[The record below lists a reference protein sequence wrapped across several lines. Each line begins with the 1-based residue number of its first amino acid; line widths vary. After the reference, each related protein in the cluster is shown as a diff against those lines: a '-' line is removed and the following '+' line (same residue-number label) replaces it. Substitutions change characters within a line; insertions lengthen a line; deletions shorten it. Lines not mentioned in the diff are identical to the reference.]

1 MTTLHTITSHVRGG
15 GAVGSAAWV
24 AKITGRDEKFG
35 LARKFVRKQ
44 DHRSGSGRS
53 GCLHFVIQE
62 PGFYEYRGV
71 GTDESSIASQRR
83 TRAGGAE
90 GFIRVTETGEV
101 EDVTKDDVVAAFQHV

>member
-1 MTTLHTITSHVRGG
+1 MTKLHTITSHVRGG

-44 DHRSGSGRS
+44 DNRSGSGRS
-53 GCLHFVIQE
+53 GCLHFVIEE

-83 TRAGGAE
+83 TRAGGSE

-101 EDVTKDDVVAAFQHV
+101 EEVTKDAVIAAFEHA